1 MPTLLDRRY
10 QAVLLKLR
18 HGAASGVQR
27 AWNRL
32 PAYNEADV
40 AKFTA
45 AAVPIVVAARKQAT
59 HLTDAYLS
67 LMLKRPPVGLTVPEI
82 RNGID
87 PDEVYKRPFVN
98 VWTALGNR
106 VPYVDAVA
114 AGLARATA
122 TAQTDVA
129 LTSRAAAVDYAAKDP
144 SIVGWERVPEDDA
157 CDFCLL
163 ASTQQYG
170 SEDLMPLHDRCGCTV
185 QPITSSDSRAGQS
198 VLNHDLLAD
207 LGAKGVKVYDGG
219 EVRTYGST
227 DPAGMVVREHG
238 ELGPVI
244 TKAGDSFTGPDD
256 IS

>member
-1 MPTLLDRRY
+1 ML
-10 QAVLLKLR
+10 AKLR
-18 HGAASGVQR
+18 LGAANGVQR
-27 AWNRL
+27 AWDAL
-32 PAYNEADV
+32 PSYNEADV
-40 AKFTA
+40 ATFTA
-45 AAVPIVVAARKQAT
+45 RAVPVVTAARKQAT
-59 HLTDAYLS
+59 HFTSAYLS
-67 LMLKRPPVGLTVPEI
+67 LMLKRPAVALAVPVI
-82 RNGID
+82 RNGAD
-87 PDEVYKRPFVN
+87 PADVYKRPFVN
-98 VWTALGNR
+98 VWTALGNH
-106 VPYVDAVA
+106 VAYVDAVA

-198 VLNHDLLAD
+198 VLNHDLLSD

-219 EVRTYGST
+219 EVRTYGNP
-227 DPAGMVVREHG
+227 DPTGMVVREHG

-256 IS
+256 I